1 MKKTATASPAPESRE
16 EMEEIVR
23 DICKLQLDA
32 ASLSIDMEQEITCV
46 RARYEGRITHAQERS
61 KELLKLAEEWA
72 LANPLEFAGKK
83 TVVMV
88 HGVVG
93 YRTGMPKLKTLRGWT
108 WDRVLDILVKFWPDL
123 VRTKNEPAK
132 DLILMRRDEIGPERL
147 RRMGLQVIQEESF
160 FVEPHREQVP
170 S

>member
-16 EMEEIVR
+16 QMEEIVR

-32 ASLSIDMEQEITCV
+32 ASMSVDMEQEITNV
-46 RARYEGRITHAQERS
+46 RERYEGRIVAAQERS

-108 WDRVLDILVKFWPDL
+108 WDRVLDVLVKFWPEL

-132 DLILMRRDEIGPERL
+132 DLILMRREELGPEQL
-147 RRMGLQVIQEESF
+147 KRMGVQVVQDESF
-160 FVEPHREQVP
+160 FVEPHGPQEVL
-170 S
+170 